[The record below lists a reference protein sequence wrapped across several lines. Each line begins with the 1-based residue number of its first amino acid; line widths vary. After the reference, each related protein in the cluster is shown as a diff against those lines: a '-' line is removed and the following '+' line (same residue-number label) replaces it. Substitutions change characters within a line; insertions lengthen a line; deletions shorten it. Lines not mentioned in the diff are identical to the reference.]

1 MFAFGEPYCRRC
13 QRMKRRRSRLQRVF
27 LNLELDQNPGSVW
40 FGVFWRVI
48 PLYGTGFDL
57 GQAFN
62 PRNNCLDFDQIVAA
76 LAQAGKVFRR
86 SAPASCLSERSR
98 EEGLLRSR
106 SEYALAQELLD
117 EVPCSPLLLRAGGCK
132 PKLPSS
138 CPFCPQGI

>member
-1 MFAFGEPYCRRC
+1 MPKDEAETISFAAGFPESGARPEPRFSLVRRVLAC
-13 QRMKRRRSRLQRVF
+13 Y
-27 LNLELDQNPGSVW
+27 P
-40 FGVFWRVI
+40 I
-48 PLYGTGFDL
+48 YGTGFDL

-117 EVPCSPLLLRAGGCK
+117 EVPCSPLLLRAGACK